1 MDNPKVIIGEAAL
14 GKGLFA
20 SEAIFKDEVIAV
32 FDGKIY
38 EAKKASDLP
47 QDAADHAI
55 QVSSHQWKDSNG
67 IARFIN
73 HSCEPNVGY
82 RGVDTLVAMR
92 DVKKG
97 EELTLDYEMSENS
110 DRRMMCKCKT
120 PSCRTMIGSF
130 ANLPED
136 IKKEYGGYVS
146 DWLK

>member
-1 MDNPKVIIGEAAL
+1 MDNPKVTVGETSV

-20 SEAIFKDEVIAV
+20 SDVIFKDEVIAV

-47 QDAADHAI
+47 QDIADHAI
-55 QVSSHQWKDSNG
+55 QISPHQWKDSNG

-92 DVKKG
+92 DVQKG

-110 DRRMMCKCKT
+110 DWRMMCQCKT
-120 PSCRTMIGSF
+120 PSCRTMIGAF